1 MSTKKIARSRSARN
15 RKPLAADSTRETRGS
30 APPSFQT
37 LETRASAKATRA
49 WLTAQTLES
58 IAANVAHSRRFA
70 LDAVEAIAGS
80 VCQDDAEAEEVLH
93 QLCQVLHGLQA
104 IGSELRA
111 RGVEIPAGEP

>member
-15 RKPLAADSTRETRGS
+15 RKPLSGDSAR
-30 APPSFQT
+30 
-37 LETRASAKATRA
+37 ETRASAKATRA
-49 WLTAQTLES
+49 WLKAQTLEN
-58 IAANVAHSRRFA
+58 IAGNVAHSRRFA

-111 RGVEIPAGEP
+111 HGVEIPAGEP